1 MAKQAEAALFV
12 ELRGRVERLQQDMNT
27 AVGVLTGTQKKIQ
40 GVMKGVQTVI
50 NAALVVGGIA
60 AVRQFGKELSALA
73 QKGEEL
79 GSIEESFRKLGGTSR
94 SIEEARKAT
103 IGLVDS
109 FALMKSANAGLV
121 AGIPGFNENF
131 AKIADLGARLANTL
145 GIDTTEAINRVV
157 DALKSGK
164 TQALQ
169 QVGILIDVEKVYGKF
184 GDTLTDVEKKAL
196 RTAAGIA
203 GLETAISRFAEVT
216 DSVANAQKAVSTA
229 MDEVVARIGIAINN
243 NENLTRAYRE
253 LEVEIRKID
262 WRELG
267 AAAADFF
274 ATLMRASNAVFPVL
288 ISWINDTVRG
298 FNYLFGDGLQSQA
311 DRAASRILELQ
322 GAIDELR
329 NSWKPGALLDQ
340 ALGGGTADALQKQLD
355 EAVQEFKNITG
366 EMEKQKKLQED
377 IYSHKVDTSA
387 FLPVISEIEKK
398 NKEANERVNKEDE
411 KKKLETS
418 EKVAEEYRRE
428 MERAYQES
436 VDFWA
441 NAFRNAIDGTSGSLE
456 DSLKDVL
463 VGFASSLAAAV
474 SQGVGAGLDGS
485 PESLGRMLGQ
495 SISGGG
501 GFSDLLGSIFT
512 TPNPQG
518 FYGPGGDPS
527 GSGAG
532 QVSGPGAGA
541 YAAAGIQSA
550 IAVFSQA
557 MSAKDIDRQHGDNR
571 GTGGAVG
578 GGIGAGIGA
587 AVGGPAGMMVGQQLG
602 SLAGSLIGSL
612 FGRGAT
618 HAQTKAREAFGE
630 FIEDAFKELKTIA
643 FFDTKGKLQQLNA
656 ESLNFVVGASGRFNN
671 PDWGASMSEWGDQA
685 KTTFLGLGEA
695 LEEVLGIT
703 EDVGGQMGFIL
714 GDNLAGNID
723 NARLLVYQ
731 LGLSLEEMTDGL
743 VNAGLQGEMRWH
755 EVEVAIQGVTEAF
768 QPGIAAVG
776 SLSGAVDELINS
788 GGRGAA
794 AIKSIKDIAVEA
806 MEAGATT
813 IADIPRIALEQGV
826 SQEMIDAIMTAIE
839 SRGIKTLEELAA
851 VSDRVGGGIVADIES
866 NSAAMQE
873 KWKEMSETIKEVT
886 EQLNNLPE
894 RLQTDVTIK
903 VRADVT
909 DEAQAA
915 INAINSGGDALDIGT
930 EAFANGGI
938 IASRTRM
945 GNAIAGEA
953 GMEAILPLKS
963 LPNGRLG
970 VESVGGNGRGGGHTI
985 IVNAQGAGPG
995 VEHAIRREIEAMGN
1009 MAVSRAIEAMGEMN
1023 GRGGRYS
1030 EF

>member
-1 MAKQAEAALFV
+1 
-12 ELRGRVERLQQDMNT
+12 
-27 AVGVLTGTQKKIQ
+27 
-40 GVMKGVQTVI
+40 
-50 NAALVVGGIA
+50 
-60 AVRQFGKELSALA
+60 
-73 QKGEEL
+73 
-79 GSIEESFRKLGGTSR
+79 
-94 SIEEARKAT
+94 
-103 IGLVDS
+103 
-109 FALMKSANAGLV
+109 
-121 AGIPGFNENF
+121 
-131 AKIADLGARLANTL
+131 
-145 GIDTTEAINRVV
+145 
-157 DALKSGK
+157 
-164 TQALQ
+164 
-169 QVGILIDVEKVYGKF
+169 VGILVDVEKVYGKF
-184 GDTLTDVEKKAL
+184 GDTLTDVEKKTL
-196 RTAAGIA
+196 RQVAAIN
-203 GLETAISRFAEVT
+203 GLDQSIGRFAEVT
-216 DSVANAQKAVSTA
+216 DSVANAQIAVKTA
-229 MDEVVARIGIAINN
+229 MDEVVGRVGIAINN
-243 NENLTRAYRE
+243 NENLTKAYRE
-253 LEVEIRKID
+253 LEQVIKQLD
-262 WRELG
+262 WRELATG
-267 AAAADFF
+267 AADFF
-274 ATLMRASNAVFPVL
+274 ATLMRASNAVFPPL
-288 ISWINDTVRG
+288 LAWINDTIRG
-298 FNYLFGDGLQSQA
+298 FNYLFGDGLQAQA
-311 DRAASRILELQ
+311 DRAAAKIVDLQEDIQELQ
-322 GAIDELR
+322 

-340 ALGGGTADALQKQLD
+340 ALGGPIADKLQKQLND
-355 EAVQEFKNITG
+355 AVAEFKNITG

-377 IYSHKVDTSA
+377 IYSHKPNANA
-387 FLPVISEIEKK
+387 FTPVISEIESKQRASIEK
-398 NKEANERVNKEDE
+398 LSKEKEDKE
-411 KKKLETS
+411 KRAS
-418 EKVAEEYRRE
+418 DRIAEETERDMRE
-428 MERAYQES
+428 AYENS

-441 NAFRNAIDGTSGSLE
+441 QSFRSALDGTAGSLE

-474 SQGVGAGLDGS
+474 SQGMGAGLDGT

-495 SISGGG
+495 SLSSGGG
-501 GFSDLLGSIFT
+501 LSDLLNSIFA

-518 FYGPGGDPS
+518 FFGPGGDPS

-532 QVSGPGAGA
+532 EVTGFSAGS
-541 YAAAGIQSA
+541 YAAAGLQSA

-587 AVGGPAGMMVGQQLG
+587 VVGGPAGMMVGQQIG

-618 HAQTKAREAFGE
+618 HAQTKAREAFGS

-656 ESLNFVVGASGRFNN
+656 ETLNFVMGSSGRFNN
-671 PDWGASMSEWGDQA
+671 PDWGASMAEWGDQA
-685 KTTFLGLGEA
+685 KGTFLGLGEA
-695 LEEVLGIT
+695 LEEVLGLT
-703 EDVGGQMGFIL
+703 EDVGGQIGFLL

-731 LGLSLEEMTDGL
+731 LGLSLEDMTEGL

-755 EVEVAIQGVTEAF
+755 EVEVALQGVTEAF

-839 SRGIKTLEELAA
+839 ARGIKTLEELAA

-873 KWKEMSETIKEVT
+873 KWKEMSETIKDVT

-903 VRADVT
+903 VRADIS
-909 DEAQAA
+909 DDAQGA
-915 INAINSGGDALDIGT
+915 IDAINSGGGGIDLGG
-930 EAFANGGI
+930 EAFAKGGI
-938 IASRTRM
+938 ISTRMRM
-945 GNAIAGEA
+945 GNAIAGEN
-953 GMEAILPLKS
+953 GMEAILPIRT

-970 VESVGGNGRGGGHTI
+970 VESVGGNARGGGHTI
-985 IVNAQGAGPG
+985 IVNAQGAAPG
-995 VEHAIRREIEAMGN
+995 VENAIRREIEAMGN
-1009 MAVSRAIEAMGEMN
+1009 MAVSRAIDAVAEMN